1 MHLEYIAHA
10 TFLLTLSDG
19 RRLILDPYQGMT
31 FTGRFNYPPFVTA
44 ADFALITHEHIDH
57 NYLGDL
63 TDIPVV
69 VRNAW
74 QDARLRVTSQ
84 FVWHDKFQGTKFGG
98 GVSMKFIEA
107 DGVRLCHMGDCGEML
122 SDAQVAEM
130 GDIDVLLIPV
140 GGFYTIDGHEAA
152 ALARRIHARTV
163 IPCHYRTSLCSL
175 PITGPEEFLSH
186 FGQACRMASCRVSLD
201 ALPAGVVVVPPRFG
215 KVSSQLSVVSC
226 Q

>member
-1 MHLEYIAHA
+1 MQLEYIAHA
-10 TFLLTLSDG
+10 TFLLTLADG

-31 FTGRFNYPPFVTA
+31 FNGRFNYPPFAVS

-63 TDIPVV
+63 RNIPVV

-74 QDARLRVTSQ
+74 RDAGLKITSQ
-84 FVWHDKFQGTKFGG
+84 FVWHDKFEGTKFGG

-107 DGVRLCHMGDCGEML
+107 DGIRLCHMGDCGEIL
-122 SDAQVAEM
+122 SDAQIAQM

-152 ALARRIHARTV
+152 ALAKRIRAKTV
-163 IPCHYRTSLCSL
+163 VPCHYKTSLCGL
-175 PITGPEEFLSH
+175 PISGPEVFLSH
-186 FGQACRMASCRVSLD
+186 FEHVSRLEDCRVALEDMAS
-201 ALPAGVVVVPPRFG
+201 GVVVVPPRFG
-215 KVSSQLSVVSC
+215 ELAISN
-226 Q
+226 